1 MVVNRA
7 RVTSVRRSRVYT
19 IRTVCFFAL
28 LAVLLGGA
36 DAQAPPESGAD
47 PSMIKGRAKAPVTI
61 VEFSDYQ

>member
-1 MVVNRA
+1 VVVNRV

-19 IRTVCFFAL
+19 IRTVRFLAL
-28 LAVLLGGA
+28 LAVLVGVA

-47 PSMIKGRAKAPVTI
+47 PSMIKGPAKAPVTI